1 MENELQNKLLF
12 GFENGKLNRK
22 TKCYLELKMEI
33 ELQNKLSF
41 GIENGNWMAK
51 QIVIGI

>member
-1 MENELQNKLLF
+1 MNC
-12 GFENGKLNRK
+12 K
-22 TKCYLELKMEI
+22 TNCYLELKMEI
-33 ELQNKLSF
+33 ELQNKLLF